1 MDECNQ
7 MVRDFTVGR
16 LPASV
21 TGAQMDER
29 IKVSKRVRHF
39 LTEQRDRATTKSM
52 EYEVAET
59 LEERYPTLS
68 IISPELKKLCA
79 LHLTHT
85 LIETVPYLS
94 SKYLSPDEQAN
105 IAMNSLN
112 LEFSAGETFREH
124 PVHGRGILI
133 FRLGFGFTV
142 RNCRMGE
149 LHWRKGLCGHPADVD
164 EVLVDDDF
172 YKERQLIY
180 HFAGFTKVFFIPRS
194 VILEVLANNNAAWRK
209 CGMWRYVSA
218 AMILKSM
225 NNDKMEKRLSSRKLS
240 LDTYV

>member
-1 MDECNQ
+1 M
-7 MVRDFTVGR
+7 GR

-21 TGAQMDER
+21 TGAQMDEK

-52 EYEVAET
+52 DYETAET
-59 LEERYPTLS
+59 LEEKYPTLQ

-94 SKYLSPDEQAN
+94 TRYLSPDEQAK
-105 IAMNSLN
+105 IAMNSLH

-124 PVHGRGILI
+124 PEHGRGILI

-142 RNCRMGE
+142 RNCRSGE

-172 YKERQLIY
+172 YKERQLVY

-194 VILEVLANNNAAWRK
+194 VILEVLGENKSAWRN
-209 CGMWRYVSA
+209 CAIWRYA
-218 AMILKSM
+218 AAAIILQTM
-225 NNDKMEKRLSSRKLS
+225 DMEKMEKRLSSRKLS
-240 LDTYV
+240 LDTSYV